1 MPPLYL
7 HLFPSLS
14 VGEFKTGGISISQIS
29 FFKHKIV
36 WVNSRQSKNH
46 VQVKKD
52 EKKNGAIIIMHTVVI
67 SYPERHSVMCF
78 LFQFDRFNSWIV
90 FYVL

>member
-52 EKKNGAIIIMHTVVI
+52 EKKM
-67 SYPERHSVMCF
+67 E
-78 LFQFDRFNSWIV
+78 Q
-90 FYVL
+90 